1 MLKGQT
7 PGQTLHQTVWTKS
20 VKKKFKKKKKKVS
33 PQKFNIKETSI
44 HLLQTRKK
52 EDDRKQ
58 MGK

>member
-20 VKKKFKKKKKKVS
+20 VKKKFKKKKKKIS

-52 EDDRKQ
+52 RRRQKTN
-58 MGK
+58 G

>member
-44 HLLQTRKK
+44 HLLQARKK
-52 EDDRKQ
+52 RRRQKTN
-58 MGK
+58 G